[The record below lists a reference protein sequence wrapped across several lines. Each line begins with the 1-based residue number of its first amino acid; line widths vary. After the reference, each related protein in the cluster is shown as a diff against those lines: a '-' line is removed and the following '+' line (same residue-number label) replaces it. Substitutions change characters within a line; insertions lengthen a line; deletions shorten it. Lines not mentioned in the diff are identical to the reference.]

1 MTIVQMLSS
10 MPRFLTSRY
19 SGSSAATAGIILVL
33 MKKNSASVHFATG
46 LSESAYAAGVA
57 SATTIRVE
65 KTLAIS
71 ELSRNGVMLRSK
83 TWAYWS
89 KVGAKVQLGGLL
101 AASCSCLK
109 LVSTIQITGK
119 TKAIPAIHA
128 TVPQIVFCSRVDF
141 TGSPPSGR
149 GWR

>member
-1 MTIVQMLSS
+1 M
-10 MPRFLTSRY
+10 
-19 SGSSAATAGIILVL
+19 GSSAATAGIILVL

-46 LSESAYAAGVA
+46 RNERAYAAGVA
-57 SATTIRVE
+57 SATTNRVE

-71 ELSRNGVMLRSK
+71 EFSRNGMMLRSN
-83 TWAYWS
+83 TCSYCAR
-89 KVGAKVQLGGLL
+89 VGVKVQAGGLL

-119 TKAIPAIHA
+119 TKTLPATPA
-128 TVPQIVFCSRVDF
+128 TVPQTVLLRRAFI
-141 TGSPPSGR
+141 GSPPSGT